1 MIKREV
7 KRKMELKE
15 KKKLVA
21 ERIKNFDYSLFGEYK
36 LTIKTYASILRRAIL
51 LSDDEQFQLFIE
63 KLKEY
68 EQTIYDIIDGKP
80 VNLELDEKEREYFNQ
95 AVEILKF
102 IEKERRENLKLFIK
116 RVLDVFRE

>member
-1 MIKREV
+1 M
-7 KRKMELKE
+7 KMEIKE

-51 LSDDEQFQLFIE
+51 LSDDEQFQLFIT
-63 KLKEY
+63 KLREY

-80 VNLELDEKEREYFNQ
+80 VNLELDDKEKQYFEQ
-95 AVEILKF
+95 AVQILKL
-102 IEKERRENLKLFIK
+102 IEKERKENLKLFIK
-116 RVLDVFRE
+116 RVLDVLRE